1 MARSCA
7 IGQPWREPSARSV
20 RLLTVQVLPRT
31 ARVAALGRAM
41 IEALREVCPPMTK
54 VAFVVLADTET
65 REGLGRT
72 VNAMI
77 GTKEFKD
84 AGDEVRLIFDGAA
97 TKWVGE
103 LAKPDHRYHELFE
116 AVRDRV
122 AVLAATARRPTAP
135 NRTSTASRS
144 PRWTRTSITRSCV
157 GWWPRAS
164 RSSPSSRPG
173 GTVRSHHLAE
183 MVRTA
188 PWAPPQRGGGMVR
201 LAPRDAV
208 LETTRGSASASRIWM
223 SA

>member
-1 MARSCA
+1 
-7 IGQPWREPSARSV
+7 
-20 RLLTVQVLPRT
+20 
-31 ARVAALGRAM
+31 M

-116 AVRDRV
+116 EVRDRV
-122 AVLAATARRPTAP
+122 AGACGYCAQAYGAEQDVHREEIALLDEYEHHPSLRRLVADGFQILTF
-135 NRTSTASRS
+135 
-144 PRWTRTSITRSCV
+144 
-157 GWWPRAS
+157 
-164 RSSPSSRPG
+164 
-173 GTVRSHHLAE
+173 
-183 MVRTA
+183 
-188 PWAPPQRGGGMVR
+188 
-201 LAPRDAV
+201 
-208 LETTRGSASASRIWM
+208 
-223 SA
+223 